1 MWGVNTHSGLRRYGV
16 ALAALAVAVGLR
28 LGVAPFLEG
37 AYPHALT
44 FAAVAIAVWHG
55 GAGPAAMVA
64 VVGYF
69 LGHVLFVGGLPF
81 GSVADLVGSCL
92 YGLSFAAVIG
102 CGAAVRRAR
111 DRAEARAQS
120 SREQQRDLER
130 ETEVRSASERA
141 THERYE
147 RIRNLADGVPAL
159 LWASDADGACTF
171 VNREWHAFTGLERE
185 ALLGEGWTSAIHPDD
200 RPHVEEMLA
209 DAAAHRRDFTVFYRM
224 RHHDGTWRW
233 VIHRGR
239 PLLRRHGE
247 LAGYLGSLM
256 DITEEKAAQEALREA
271 DRRKDEFIATL
282 AHELRNPLA
291 PIRNAVQILHLEN
304 APESMRENA
313 RDMIDRQVR
322 HLARLVDDL
331 LDISRITLGRLLLQ
345 TEETNLADVIRSAVE
360 ASRPL
365 IDASGHTL
373 SVALPTEP
381 VFVDADPTRL
391 AQVFVNLLNN
401 AAKYTPPGGNISLL
415 AAREGDTIVARVKDT
430 GIGIPPDV
438 LPRVFDT
445 FTRVDHA
452 ADPSRAGL
460 GIGLSLARHL
470 VELHGGQIEACSD
483 GPGHGSEF
491 LVRLPVC
498 VGAAGTQASR
508 EPAHGWETAEHR
520 ALRILVVDD
529 NVDAAESISQ
539 LLRVAGHETHVA
551 HDGLQAIEASA
562 RLDPDIVILDIGL
575 PSVDGYE
582 VARAIRG
589 RGNGGHPRLI
599 ALTGWGQDEDKRL
612 AAEAG
617 FDRHLT
623 KPVDP
628 VLLRKIVEQGDVAAG
643 DGAPAG

>member
-1 MWGVNTHSGLRRYGV
+1 
-16 ALAALAVAVGLR
+16 
-28 LGVAPFLEG
+28 
-37 AYPHALT
+37 
-44 FAAVAIAVWHG
+44 
-55 GAGPAAMVA
+55 
-64 VVGYF
+64 
-69 LGHVLFVGGLPF
+69 
-81 GSVADLVGSCL
+81 
-92 YGLSFAAVIG
+92 
-102 CGAAVRRAR
+102 
-111 DRAEARAQS
+111 
-120 SREQQRDLER
+120 
-130 ETEVRSASERA
+130 
-141 THERYE
+141 
-147 RIRNLADGVPAL
+147 
-159 LWASDADGACTF
+159 
-171 VNREWHAFTGLERE
+171 
-185 ALLGEGWTSAIHPDD
+185 
-200 RPHVEEMLA
+200 
-209 DAAAHRRDFTVFYRM
+209 
-224 RHHDGTWRW
+224 
-233 VIHRGR
+233 
-239 PLLRRHGE
+239 
-247 LAGYLGSLM
+247 
-256 DITEEKAAQEALREA
+256 
-271 DRRKDEFIATL
+271 
-282 AHELRNPLA
+282 
-291 PIRNAVQILHLEN
+291 
-304 APESMRENA
+304 
-313 RDMIDRQVR
+313 
-322 HLARLVDDL
+322 
-331 LDISRITLGRLLLQ
+331 
-345 TEETNLADVIRSAVE
+345 
-360 ASRPL
+360 
-365 IDASGHTL
+365 
-373 SVALPTEP
+373 
-381 VFVDADPTRL
+381 ADPTRL

-643 DGAPAG
+643 DGAPAGNVRATLGPFRPCYTGHDAPPAPVLASGHALKSTPWSIFSTASPDAGNRCGQPGVLPTNGVRCRDLRHGRRADAYRDPARASLEGAVRRFPAPACRARGRTFPRLRCRSRLPRLRRRQAARGRRPQLPEESRHRAAGRQAGRRAGRRDDPRARRTEGRPVPAAAGGARRRGVRVDRRVHRSAARRRRALGHR